1 VVDIHIQHKLEYRK
15 THLTGED
22 IFNLDPLVV
31 TKISL
36 FFVIHNHISL
46 LFSPLE
52 TLVSFPELVTSQLA
66 RRKNLQ
72 SGQRETIA
80 SEVIMQYPSSIK
92 YSNNYW
98 IDWSYQA
105 KESGGEDRK
114 TIGCREEERG
124 LSEHTNPQVGVI
136 ACSKKG
142 GAGSIDPQYTEAS
155 YRRWGTFFSRK
166 LEKGI
171 VIITMFSRSCEISL
185 GGQLRNVRPSK
196 VQPRRVWFQHLLKD

>member
-1 VVDIHIQHKLEYRK
+1 
-15 THLTGED
+15 
-22 IFNLDPLVV
+22 
-31 TKISL
+31 
-36 FFVIHNHISL
+36 
-46 LFSPLE
+46 
-52 TLVSFPELVTSQLA
+52 LVSFPELVTSQMT

-80 SEVIMQYPSSIK
+80 SEVIKQYPSPTPSSITHILRMT
-92 YSNNYW
+92 S
-98 IDWSYQA
+98 IDWCYQD
-105 KESGGEDRK
+105 KESGGKDRK
-114 TIGCREEERG
+114 TIVCREEERG
-124 LSEHTNPQVGVI
+124 LSEHTNPQVGII